1 MEKTHHRT
9 GDKALLE
16 YTVSKAPE
24 LNNPLDPNSG
34 TTGNTCFILNE
45 YYESNAGIADHF
57 EQAQSSWQDFPA
69 LVQWMEKCQGDDDD
83 RRPRVQ
89 RPSGEPPSAG
99 PREFRASLANI
110 NVNLAVEKPPLRP
123 ERL

>member
-1 MEKTHHRT
+1 MSQKGKTQLTFFIVAPPDQVAEGDRIFKSHAPWMEKTHHRD

-45 YYESNAGIADHF
+45 YYESEAGVADHF
-57 EQAQSSWQDFPA
+57 EKAMSNW
-69 LVQWMEKCQGDDDD
+69 
-83 RRPRVQ
+83 
-89 RPSGEPPSAG
+89 
-99 PREFRASLANI
+99 
-110 NVNLAVEKPPLRP
+110 
-123 ERL
+123 